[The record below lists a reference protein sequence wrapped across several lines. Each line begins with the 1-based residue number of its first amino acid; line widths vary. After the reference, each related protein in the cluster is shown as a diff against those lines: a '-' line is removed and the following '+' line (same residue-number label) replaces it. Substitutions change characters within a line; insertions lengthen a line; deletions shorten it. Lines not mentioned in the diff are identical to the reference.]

1 MRETFPYPGLPILFK
16 HAGVNKKP
24 TIRVKA
30 ARLFIPHAT
39 SDTGEHEFA
48 TILKIRLRCPDFAL
62 QSTPVS
68 TEQGAEEHLRA
79 IRLLME
85 RATIYRAISA
95 PTAFVGGLLSLLL
108 SSWMLLWQSADVSRN
123 VDARV
128 YFVAW
133 SLVFLLALAANMLFI
148 VRGTRR
154 RGESPVSSGM
164 KLAVRSIMPSFFA
177 GAAISA
183 CLTLTTDQP
192 ILPTVMWLVFY
203 GLGLLSTMNFAPRS
217 IIILGW
223 AFLFTGVGV
232 FIFLMYQSILPAV
245 DLPTPTR
252 FYPAVMMGGHL
263 RPVPSDLRRLRL
275 DARPHPAISTPS
287 RPARS

>member
-1 MRETFPYPGLPILFK
+1 M
-16 HAGVNKKP
+16 
-24 TIRVKA
+24 
-30 ARLFIPHAT
+30 
-39 SDTGEHEFA
+39 
-48 TILKIRLRCPDFAL
+48 
-62 QSTPVS
+62 S

-95 PTAFVGGLLSLLL
+95 PTALVGGLLSLALAVL
-108 SSWMLLWQSADVSRN
+108 MLFWQSADANHVVDSRG
-123 VDARV
+123 
-128 YFVAW
+128 YFVVW
-133 SLVFLLALAANMLFI
+133 SLVFLLTLAANMLFI
-148 VRGTRR
+148 VRGTRQR
-154 RGESPVSSGM
+154 DESPVSSGM
-164 KLAVRSIMPSFFA
+164 KLAIRSILPSFFA

-217 IIILGW
+217 IVILGW

-232 FIFLMYQSILPAV
+232 FIFLMYQTILPDV

-252 FYPAVMMGGHL
+252 FYPAAMMGATFGLYHL
-263 RPVPSDLRRLRL
+263 IYAASVWARDRTRNLDAVEARPLVSELHPPVP
-275 DARPHPAISTPS
+275 
-287 RPARS
+287 